1 MSVYFLHTVRK
12 AIFLTYSMFY
22 RYTHRF
28 PTNLSALT
36 SVNERHTNPFKRGN
50 HTFSCR
56 NSRSRKV
63 RRKGSPLF
71 KEPQRVRMTSCA
83 ISLQVAIQRGMC
95 EMKVGVPPLSC
106 RVPLSC
112 PYLPPPP
119 APGPSPSESGVL
131 TAPFLFL
138 LRFARLP
145 AIAPRWRGSRAEG
158 SSS

>member
-1 MSVYFLHTVRK
+1 MSVYFLHIVRK

-22 RYTHRF
+22 KYTHRF

-112 PYLPPPP
+112 PPPLRSAPCDRPP
-119 APGPSPSESGVL
+119 LAGLAS
-131 TAPFLFL
+131 
-138 LRFARLP
+138 
-145 AIAPRWRGSRAEG
+145 RGQLELINS
-158 SSS
+158 